1 MAMSR
6 RERRL
11 QRKLIPLNIAV
22 CIISLIAV
30 FSLFF
35 MPIVKVDVGKILK
48 DKTVMSFVDKSMEDM
63 LQNSGE
69 STAGI
74 DVAPITGAIVK
85 NVLGAAEGEVSVTAY
100 SSFQVATATGENK
113 SLKVFDEL
121 FFADNSLVSKMIDS
135 IVDGVVGIFDS
146 DEGRA
151 FMEQTIVGTIAKE
164 LANNIDG
171 VSEGDIKELTE
182 KFKDI
187 EKIQDGN
194 VAPVVNDFADTLQRI
209 IGSDISA
216 EDRENIS
223 NTVQDMYDQTK
234 DALDEGET
242 VTIESMICVFVSQNV
257 DLSQINIADILA
269 GMTGGGND
277 NGGMQTAA
285 YVSTAD
291 LSEDEGNEN
300 RIIVKDYSQLLGEIG
315 LGAQEKEQIKTDLK
329 ATLREQIDGGVA
341 NQENIDQI
349 SSYYGYVFY
358 GMLVAIVPWLLLFL
372 SSFVHLLRR
381 NKRFTMWYVKI
392 LGLLP
397 VIVFAAV
404 VLLPTLLPTIAP
416 DMMTGENG
424 ALVSAFLSGVS
435 TMTWISAACYIL
447 LWIISLF
454 WAFPI
459 KRKIRKERKAFKYGS
474 RYGEDY

>member
-121 FFADNSLVSKMIDS
+121 FFADNSLVSKIIDS

-146 DEGRA
+146 DEGKA

-171 VSEGDIKELTE
+171 VSESDIKELTE

-194 VAPVVNDFADTLQRI
+194 VAPVVNDFADTL
-209 IGSDISA
+209 
-216 EDRENIS
+216 
-223 NTVQDMYDQTK
+223 
-234 DALDEGET
+234 
-242 VTIESMICVFVSQNV
+242 
-257 DLSQINIADILA
+257 
-269 GMTGGGND
+269 
-277 NGGMQTAA
+277 
-285 YVSTAD
+285 
-291 LSEDEGNEN
+291 
-300 RIIVKDYSQLLGEIG
+300 
-315 LGAQEKEQIKTDLK
+315 
-329 ATLREQIDGGVA
+329 
-341 NQENIDQI
+341 
-349 SSYYGYVFY
+349 
-358 GMLVAIVPWLLLFL
+358 
-372 SSFVHLLRR
+372 
-381 NKRFTMWYVKI
+381 
-392 LGLLP
+392 
-397 VIVFAAV
+397 
-404 VLLPTLLPTIAP
+404 
-416 DMMTGENG
+416 
-424 ALVSAFLSGVS
+424 
-435 TMTWISAACYIL
+435 
-447 LWIISLF
+447 
-454 WAFPI
+454 
-459 KRKIRKERKAFKYGS
+459 
-474 RYGEDY
+474 